1 MPTYYRYSGAPALSS
16 FRAEKLLSRLQSVLG
31 EIRQVI
37 AQYVYFV
44 ETNKPLSELE
54 STRLLALLSATP
66 VDPLTMLDGETDF
79 LVIPRL
85 GTISPWS
92 SKATDIAH
100 NCGLSAVTR
109 IERGILYQLS
119 IDPTLALS
127 QPNNGDCAVAI
138 SATTE
143 TAHLLTKH
151 HTLTSLLH
159 DPMTES
165 LCDPTDIRHITQTMF
180 THPSPTPLCTVDVLA
195 LGKKALIDA
204 NEALGLALSAQEIDY
219 LQEAFTKLHR
229 NPTDAELMMFAQ
241 ANSEHCRHKI
251 FNANWIIDGAEQP
264 HSLFNMIRETHRQ
277 NSDGVLSAYADNGA
291 VLASSHADRFA
302 ADPETHTY
310 SYQHEPIPIVIK
322 VETHNHP
329 TGISPFSGAATGS
342 GGEIRDEAAVG
353 RGARPKAGLVGF
365 SLSNLCIPGFKQ
377 PWEID
382 YGKPDHMASALD
394 IILEAPIGA
403 ASFNN
408 EFGRPGLCGY
418 FRTYEAHMINP
429 HGAVRGYHKPIMI
442 AGGLGNIRASH
453 IQKRTLPISAKII
466 VIGGPAMLI
475 GMGGGAASSL
485 SSGAQKAEMD
495 FASVQRSNPEMQRRC
510 QELIE
515 SCCVLGE
522 DNPILS
528 IHDVG
533 AGGLSNALPELLEGG
548 GRGGVL
554 QLRDIPCADAG
565 LSPMEIWCNE
575 SQERYVLAIEEK
587 DLARFAA
594 IAERERC
601 PYAVLGEATKQTEL
615 AVEDTAL
622 GHPPIHLPLSL
633 LFGQTPK
640 ETRNVKHNFIE
651 PVPFNIKQQTQ
662 TDVYPA
668 PSKAAGIDLM
678 EAATRVLRLPC
689 VADKTFLITI
699 GDRTVTGMV
708 TRDQMVGPWQV
719 PVSDVAVTANSYTG
733 YQGEAMAMGERAPI
747 ALIHHAA
754 SARMAVG
761 EAITNIAAAAI
772 GDISNIKLSANW
784 MAAADY
790 PGESAGLYD
799 AVQAIGLELC
809 PALGICIPVGK
820 DSLSMHTAWEQDGQK
835 RSVTAPLSLVISAFA
850 PVTDVRKTLTPELK
864 SDVGDTALI
873 LIDVGEGCG
882 ALGGSALAQVYS
894 QQGAL
899 PPDVESPTR
908 LKQFFNAVQTLNQR
922 DLLLAYHDRS
932 DGGLFVT
939 LCEMAFAGRTG
950 ITIELKPL
958 GTDCPIEALFSEELG
973 AVVQV
978 RQSDVPQVLAH
989 LATFDLSKYSYLI
1002 GRLNKHDELIFKLKD
1017 QTVLSES
1024 RTYFQRIWSETSY
1037 RIQSLR
1043 DHAGCA
1049 QQAYEASLASN
1060 TPGLNTVL
1068 TYDLNEDIAAP
1079 YNQQLSDSL
1088 LPPVGE
1094 GTRRGDEGG
1103 IRPKVAILREQGVNG
1118 HMEMAA
1124 AFDRA
1129 GFTAVDVHMTD
1140 ILSGRVSLNA
1150 FVGLVA
1156 GGGFSYGDVLGAG
1169 QGWAKSILYH
1179 DAARE
1184 MFIEFFT
1191 RPDTFTLGAC
1201 NGCQMFSQ
1209 LKTLIPG
1216 AAHWPTFT
1224 RNQSE
1229 QFEAR
1234 VSLLEIQPSPSIF
1247 FKGMEGSRIM
1257 VPSAHGE
1264 GQATFEKSTDAAQV
1278 LNRGFVSARYVN
1290 NHGEAT
1296 EQYPANPN
1304 GSPLGIASLTSED
1317 GRATIIMTHPE
1328 RVFRAVQNSWYPKDW
1343 KEDAPTMRMFR
1354 NARVWAKNN

>member
-1 MPTYYRYSGAPALSS
+1 MPHYYRYTGAPALSS
-16 FRAEKLLSRLQSVLG
+16 FRAEKLLSRLQSALG
-31 EIRQVI
+31 EIQQVT

-44 ETNKPLSELE
+44 EANDPLSALE
-54 STRLLALLSATP
+54 STRLLALLGATSIYP
-66 VDPLTMLDGETDF
+66 SPLKFRGCCQGGPSSSHMKNYAPGTHHLDAYPAPSNPMGIDPLTMTSEGADF

-100 NCGLSAVTR
+100 NCGFDAISR
-109 IERGILYQLS
+109 IERGTVYQLN
-119 IDPTLALS
+119 AH
-127 QPNNGDCAVAI
+127 A
-138 SATTE
+138 SA
-143 TAHLLTKH
+143 KH
-151 HTLTSLLH
+151 PVIASLLH
-159 DPMTES
+159 DPLTES
-165 LCDPTDIRHITQTMF
+165 LCDLKEIEQTTQTMF
-180 THPSPTPLCTVDVLA
+180 KHPSPAPLCTIDVLEQ
-195 LGKKALIDA
+195 GKKNAKTKALTDA
-204 NEALGLALSAQEIDY
+204 NAALGLALSATEIEY
-219 LQEAFTKLHR
+219 LQDAFTKLHR

-251 FNANWIIDGAEQP
+251 FNANWIIDGNNQP
-264 HSLFNMIRETHRQ
+264 YSLFGMIRETHRQ
-277 NSDGVLSAYADNGA
+277 NSEGVLSAYADNGA
-291 VLASSHADRFA
+291 VLASSKADRFF
-302 ADPETHTY
+302 ADPDTHTY
-310 SYQHEPIPIVIK
+310 RYQHESMPIVIK

-329 TGISPFSGAATGS
+329 TGISPFAGAATGS
-342 GGEIRDEAAVG
+342 GGEIRDEGAIG

-453 IQKRTLPISAKII
+453 VEKGILPPQAKII

-515 SCCVLGE
+515 SCCALGE
-522 DNPILS
+522 KNPIIS

-533 AGGLSNALPELLEGG
+533 AGGLSNALPELLEGS

-554 QLRDIPCADAG
+554 QLRDIPSADAS

-575 SQERYVLAIEEK
+575 AQERYVLAIAEK
-587 DLARFAA
+587 DLALFAA

-601 PYAVLGEATKQTEL
+601 PYAVLGDATQKTEL
-615 AVEDTAL
+615 VVEDTL
-622 GHPPIHLPLSL
+622 LNNNPINLPLSV
-633 LFGQTPK
+633 LFGETPK
-640 ETRNVKHNFIE
+640 ETKHVKHNFIE
-651 PVPFNIKQQTQ
+651 PDPFNIEQ
-662 TDVYPA
+662 
-668 PSKAAGIDLM
+668 IDLM

-699 GDRTVTGMV
+699 GDRSVTGMV
-708 TRDQMVGPWQV
+708 TRDQMVGPWQI

-772 GDISNIKLSANW
+772 DKISHIKLSANW

-809 PALGICIPVGK
+809 PDLGICIPVGK
-820 DSLSMHTAWEQDGQK
+820 DSLSMHTAWEKDGQK
-835 RSVTAPLSLVISAFA
+835 HSVTAPLSLVISAFA
-850 PVTDVRKTLTPELK
+850 PVTDVRKTLTPELR
-864 SDVGDTALI
+864 SDIGDTALI
-873 LIDVGEGCG
+873 LIDLGEGCG

-894 QQGAL
+894 QQGGL
-899 PPDVESPTR
+899 PPDVGNPEK
-908 LKQFFNAVQTLNQR
+908 LKQFFNAIQMLNQQ

-950 ITIELKPL
+950 LTIDLQPL
-958 GTDCPIEALFSEELG
+958 NTDAPIQALFSEELG
-973 AVVQV
+973 AVIQV
-978 RQSDVPQVLAH
+978 KQSDVPEVLAH
-989 LATFDLSKYSYLI
+989 LTTLGLSQCSYLM
-1002 GRLNKHDELIFKLKD
+1002 GRPNNHDQLIFNLADK
-1017 QTVLSES
+1017 TVLSES

-1043 DHAGCA
+1043 DHVDCA
-1049 QQAYEASLASN
+1049 KQAYEASLESHA
-1060 TPGLNTVL
+1060 PGLNTIL
-1068 TYDLNEDIAAP
+1068 TYDLNDDIAAP
-1079 YNQQLSDSL
+1079 LIASG
-1088 LPPVGE
+1088 VK
-1094 GTRRGDEGG
+1094 
-1103 IRPKVAILREQGVNG
+1103 PKVVILREQGVNG

-1140 ILSGRVSLNA
+1140 ILSGRVSLDS

-1184 MFIEFFT
+1184 MFIRFFT

-1201 NGCQMFSQ
+1201 NGCQMLSQ
-1209 LKTLIPG
+1209 LKSLIPG

-1224 RNQSE
+1224 RNKSE

-1247 FKGMEGSRIM
+1247 FKGMEGCRIM

-1264 GQATFEKSTDAAQV
+1264 GRATFEKNTDAAAV
-1278 LNRGFVSARYVN
+1278 LKRGLVSARYVSN
-1290 NHGEAT
+1290 QGQAT

-1317 GRATIIMTHPE
+1317 GRATIIMPHAE
-1328 RVFRAVQNSWYPKDW
+1328 RVFRAVQNSWHPKDW

-1354 NARVWAKNN
+1354 NARVWLG